1 MLLAAAWRNTCWQL
15 IKLPFIPTLTA
26 VIFLLLNERF
36 QLAGEWVVGGFE
48 AKGIAYCL
56 VILALGF
63 MISDRWKF
71 VWPLLGAAAMFHVL
85 VGGWALLAAA
95 FSWLVNH
102 WPPGQPVN
110 KSIIRQEQ
118 LLPFVAGIVLLGIG
132 AIPPLLANQTA
143 SPENTTAANLIYV
156 NERIAHHLTFAAFP
170 TLHVARFTLPDRRL
184 GFDFSL
190 VYSASAGA
198 QTTTENS
205 VLLRLGQPVNFLGRL
220 VAQWH
225 C

>member
-1 MLLAAAWRNTCWQL
+1 M
-15 IKLPFIPTLTA
+15 
-26 VIFLLLNERF
+26 
-36 QLAGEWVVGGFE
+36 
-48 AKGIAYCL
+48 
-56 VILALGF
+56 
-63 MISDRWKF
+63 
-71 VWPLLGAAAMFHVL
+71 
-85 VGGWALLAAA
+85 
-95 FSWLVNH
+95 
-102 WPPGQPVN
+102 
-110 KSIIRQEQ
+110 
-118 LLPFVAGIVLLGIG
+118 LGIG

-170 TLHVARFTLPDRRL
+170 TLHVARFTLLTAAWVLIFRWCTPQ
-184 GFDFSL
+184 
-190 VYSASAGA
+190 VPGA